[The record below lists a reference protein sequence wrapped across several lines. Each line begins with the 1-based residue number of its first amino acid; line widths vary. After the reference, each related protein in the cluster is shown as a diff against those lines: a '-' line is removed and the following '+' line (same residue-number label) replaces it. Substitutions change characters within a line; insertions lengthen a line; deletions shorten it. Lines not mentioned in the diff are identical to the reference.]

1 MEKLIKLVTFRIYN
15 FHDFIIT
22 TEQITQAL
30 ELSLSAFNLQAPV
43 TNIKITDTENL
54 DQLSDILVSY
64 ACYILLFRQT
74 LIEKAKEE
82 EQKSEDGDKPV
93 YSGYALSTML
103 ESMTQQEF
111 NNWFNKINRIKDDQ
125 SFVDEFVTE

>member
-22 TEQITQAL
+22 DEQITQAL

-74 LIEKAKEE
+74 LIEKTKEE
-82 EQKSEDGDKPV
+82 NEKSKNSDQPV

-111 NNWFNKINRIKDDQ
+111 SNWLNKVDRIKDDE
-125 SFVDEFVTE
+125 SFVKEFVTE

>member
-43 TNIKITDTENL
+43 TNIKITDIENL

-82 EQKSEDGDKPV
+82 KQKSEDGDKTI

-111 NNWFNKINRIKDDQ
+111 NNWLSKVDRIKDDQ
-125 SFVDEFVTE
+125 SFVDEFIT

>member
-1 MEKLIKLVTFRIYN
+1 
-15 FHDFIIT
+15 
-22 TEQITQAL
+22 L

-82 EQKSEDGDKPV
+82 EQKSDNSDKQA

-111 NNWFNKINRIKDDQ
+111 NNWFNKINRIKDDE
-125 SFVDEFVTE
+125 SFVKEFVTE